1 MSGLN
6 APQSLTNI
14 GEEARP
20 PFAVLPDPSTLFFNR
35 SMRLRTLAPGHIL
48 EPYLNFIADVTE
60 AQHRIQGGLPEAVLP
75 ASSQITQALE
85 YGIPPLSRATL
96 EPGDTGEVTVNRLL
110 ESLGQSS
117 MPKEAGAAIE
127 SLAASSCERL
137 DQLMGGALKHAPVDN
152 VAERVLILAA
162 LQVHFSRLA
171 VKLSAL
177 DLRPVADGVCPACA
191 SPPIT
196 SSVVGWPKAH
206 NTRFCTC
213 SLCGTMWNVVR
224 VKCVLCSSTEGIS
237 YQSVE
242 GGPET
247 VKAETCEKCG
257 RYVKILYQVKDRTL
271 DALSD
276 DVASLDLDIL
286 LAREGWKRGGE
297 NLFLLG
303 Y

>member
-1 MSGLN
+1 
-6 APQSLTNI
+6 
-14 GEEARP
+14 
-20 PFAVLPDPSTLFFNR
+20 
-35 SMRLRTLAPGHIL
+35 MRLRTLAPGHIL

-117 MPKEAGAAIE
+117 MPKEASAAIE

-137 DQLMGGALKHAPVDN
+137 DQLMGGALKHAPADN

-191 SPPIT
+191 SPPHIT
-196 SSVVGWPKAH
+196 RA
-206 NTRFCTC
+206 F
-213 SLCGTMWNVVR
+213 
-224 VKCVLCSSTEGIS
+224 
-237 YQSVE
+237 
-242 GGPET
+242 
-247 VKAETCEKCG
+247 A
-257 RYVKILYQVKDRTL
+257 
-271 DALSD
+271 
-276 DVASLDLDIL
+276 
-286 LAREGWKRGGE
+286 LARYAARCGMWCASNACFAAQLKASAINPSKAARKR
-297 NLFLLG
+297 
-303 Y
+303 